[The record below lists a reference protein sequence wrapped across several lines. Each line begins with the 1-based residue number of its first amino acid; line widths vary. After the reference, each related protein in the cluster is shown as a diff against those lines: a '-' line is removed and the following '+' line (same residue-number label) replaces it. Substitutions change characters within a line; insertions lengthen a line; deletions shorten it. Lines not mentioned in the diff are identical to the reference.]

1 MSIGKNHGMYR
12 PGVLIGSMCLTL
24 ISASA
29 AADKTDAEIL
39 EELRALKA
47 RVGELER
54 KLEQAEQKVS
64 EYESEPAA
72 AGGDEP
78 QQVRVIQIEDDE
90 VSDTES
96 ETGET
101 GESDADMEVVET
113 DMEELASVLETR
125 ILLGSTY
132 RAEVE
137 ELVTTKAQQVYAQRE
152 AQKAENTIRVHG
164 ALRSQFSFEDFNA
177 GNRDRGGDFDFDT
190 FRINLDGAI
199 GDVLLSGEYRFYQY
213 MDVIHHGWVG
223 YNFTDKLQG
232 QVGIHQVPFG
242 VLPFNSHNYFFSSN
256 YYLGLEDDYDMGVKF
271 IYDDSP
277 WNLQAAF
284 YKNDEQGGVDGFV
297 DNRADRYSYDVV
309 GGGNAIDGNG
319 NLIGTRELGETNTFN
334 ARAAYQFEHA
344 EDHATEIGVSG
355 QYGDLHDGT
364 NSVGDNH
371 AYAIHLDGFYDRW
384 NVQLQVAR
392 QEYDL
397 DSGADVMTVGAYS
410 FFDTIPAE
418 TTSYTANVSYSKPI
432 DFGPIS
438 NITFYNDYS
447 LVTDKPAD
455 LDDTWMNITGFSLS
469 AGGLFAY
476 FDFVMAR
483 NQPFIGGSLAGDDDG
498 TNSRFNINLGYY
510 F

>member
-1 MSIGKNHGMYR
+1 MIIYKKPEMHR
-12 PGVLIGSMCLTL
+12 LGVFFGNFCLL
-24 ISASA
+24 LLFPIA
-29 AADKTDAEIL
+29 AVANETNAEIL
-39 EELRALKA
+39 EELRALKE
-47 RVGELER
+47 RVGELEQ
-54 KLEQAEQKVS
+54 KLEQAEQKVA
-64 EYESEPAA
+64 EHESGPAT
-72 AGGDEP
+72 DENNEP
-78 QQVRVIQIEDDE
+78 QQLRVIQIEDDE
-90 VSDTES
+90 GAGGIDDESIASD
-96 ETGET
+96 
-101 GESDADMEVVET
+101 SDMDVVDT
-113 DMEELASVLETR
+113 DMKELASTLETR

-132 RAEVE
+132 RSEVE
-137 ELVTTKAQQVYAQRE
+137 DLVTTKAQQVYAQRE

-164 ALRSQFSFEDFNA
+164 ALRTQFSFEDFNA

-309 GGGNAIDGNG
+309 GGGNAIDGQG
-319 NLIGTRELGETNTFN
+319 NLIGAQELGETNTFN
-334 ARAAYQFEHA
+334 ARAAYRFEHA
-344 EDHATEIGVSG
+344 EDHVTEIGVSG

-384 NVQLQVAR
+384 NVQLQAAR

-418 TTSYTANVSYSKPI
+418 TSVYTANVSYSKPVN
-432 DFGPIS
+432 FGPVS
-438 NITFYNDYS
+438 NVTFYNDYS
-447 LVTDKPAD
+447 LVTDKPAN
-455 LDDTWMNITGFSLS
+455 LDDTWMNVTGFSLS